1 MESTDHSAAGYLTSA
16 FIVMAGSQVVYL
28 LANDPLCKAA
38 QQKVDGSFIATI
50 LETVSVVLLI
60 VTWSSVT
67 EGSSGSSFLFKCAP
81 NRLEPCTE
89 SWGEEGYY

>member
-1 MESTDHSAAGYLTSA
+1 MAA
-16 FIVMAGSQVVYL
+16 SQVVYL

-38 QQKVDGSFIATI
+38 QEKVDGSFIATI

-67 EGSSGSSFLFKCAP
+67 EGSLTPLSCL
-81 NRLEPCTE
+81 NVVLITLNPCTE